1 MQSKT
6 EVEMTNEALTLF
18 ELNSLVRELVEI
30 HFDESYWVVG
40 ELSDVSTPAY
50 GGHFYGELVQKDEFA
65 DRIVARARITCWA
78 RTYSM
83 LRLRFQKESGE
94 TLRKGLQ
101 VKLLVK
107 VNFHEQ
113 YGYSLNI
120 LDIDSTFTMGDLA
133 KRRREILMQLE
144 QDGILHD
151 NQDLP
156 LPRLLRRIAVIS
168 SATAAGYGDFCNQLE
183 QNDYGFHFDVQLFP
197 AVMQGQQVPESIIS
211 ALEAIVS
218 PPTPLRGEGSSAADS
233 LSPRGEAWRGADL
246 VVIIRGGGASSDLS
260 DFDSYEL
267 AACIA
272 QYPLPV
278 LTGIGHERD
287 ETVLDYVAHTR
298 VKTPTAAAAF
308 IIEHQAQEAALLDDL
323 YLRITH
329 SAGERILREKQRLE
343 RQQAVLPLLF
353 TNFFQGLQN
362 RLTLL
367 AQRLTSTVGQRLERE
382 PSRLQLLQQKLASS
396 ATQRIERE
404 WHRLQLLK
412 QHMESLD
419 PKLLLKRGYTITTFG
434 GKIVR
439 SIDGLAEGDVLTTQ
453 TEHGE
458 IYSTIK
464 KLCKKN

>member
-1 MQSKT
+1 MQSET
-6 EVEMTNEALTLF
+6 EVEMTNEVLTLF
-18 ELNSLVRELVEI
+18 ELNSLVRELIEI

-50 GGHFYGELVQKDEFA
+50 GGHFYGELVQKDELS

-78 RTYSM
+78 RTYSI

-120 LDIDSTFTMGDLA
+120 LDIDSTFTLGDLA
-133 KRRREILMQLE
+133 RRRREILMQLE

-211 ALEAIVS
+211 AL
-218 PPTPLRGEGSSAADS
+218 GEILTASSGN
-233 LSPRGEAWRGADL
+233 PFDL

-260 DFDSYEL
+260 DFDSYQL

-287 ETVLDYVAHTR
+287 ETVLN
-298 VKTPTAAAAF
+298 
-308 IIEHQAQEAALLDDL
+308 L
-323 YLRITH
+323 
-329 SAGERILREKQRLE
+329 
-343 RQQAVLPLLF
+343 
-353 TNFFQGLQN
+353 
-362 RLTLL
+362 
-367 AQRLTSTVGQRLERE
+367 
-382 PSRLQLLQQKLASS
+382 KLA
-396 ATQRIERE
+396 E
-404 WHRLQLLK
+404 
-412 QHMESLD
+412 D
-419 PKLLLKRGYTITTFG
+419 
-434 GKIVR
+434 
-439 SIDGLAEGDVLTTQ
+439 
-453 TEHGE
+453 
-458 IYSTIK
+458 
-464 KLCKKN
+464 